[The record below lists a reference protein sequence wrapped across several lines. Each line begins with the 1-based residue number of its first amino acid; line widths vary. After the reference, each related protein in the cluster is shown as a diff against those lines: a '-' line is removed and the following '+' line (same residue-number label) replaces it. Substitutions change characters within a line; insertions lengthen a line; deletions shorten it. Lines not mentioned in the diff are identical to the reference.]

1 MSPSQAFRIL
11 NRSVR
16 TVVLAVTILTG
27 LVGPLVFG
35 LDLYRR
41 EEGRLGYRAE
51 LAARRIA
58 EYAYTQGDAWRF
70 ASHRLAD
77 FVNYYRIGE
86 SLRVVDAKGQQLAEA
101 GPALASPTY
110 AVERPIVVR
119 GQTVGTVQATADL
132 WPLLIETG
140 LVLLL
145 GLVAGAVILVCAYLV
160 PIRALKRAT
169 DEHEEVQRSLREQ
182 IDRTAK
188 ALQLAEEA
196 TAAKS
201 AFLAMMSH
209 EIRTPMNA
217 VIGLS
222 SALLDTKLDAEQRHL
237 AETIAGSGGDLLR
250 ILNDV
255 LDFSKLDAGRLELEA
270 APFSPA
276 TVVGKIVCIVG
287 PRAHDKGLTL
297 RVLVDPG
304 LPAELIGDGARL
316 RQVLLNLIDNAIKFT
331 AAGTVEV
338 QMYCTGRS
346 ATEATLEC
354 TVRDTGIGIA
364 ADKIDRLF
372 TEFGQADRSISS
384 RFGGTGLGLA
394 ICKRI
399 LDLMGGTIR
408 VESQAGAGTTVT
420 VTLTLRIPETA
431 APPVAVDAAAAGG
444 AITAPAA
451 AAARP
456 IRVLLAEDNA
466 TNQLVFAKLLQGV
479 PSTLVIAANGRDA
492 VEQARAHTFDIVF
505 MDMRMPEMDG
515 LTAAREIRALGGA
528 WSRIPIVALTANAF
542 PEDAAACHAAGMT
555 DFIAKPLYK
564 AALLQR
570 LAPVLA
576 GLAAEAPTTPA
587 PPAAP
592 AAA

>member
-1 MSPSQAFRIL
+1 MSPSQSFKIL
-11 NRSVR
+11 NRFVR
-16 TVVLAVTILTG
+16 AVVLAVTILTS
-27 LVGPLVFG
+27 LVGPLLFG
-35 LDLYRR
+35 LSHYRD
-41 EEGRLGYRAE
+41 EQAKLGYRAE

-77 FVNYYRIGE
+77 FIDYYRIGE
-86 SLRVVDAKGQQLAEA
+86 SLRVVDAKGQQVAET
-101 GPALASPTY
+101 GPALAAPTY
-110 AVERPIVVR
+110 TVERPIVVR
-119 GQTVGTVQATADL
+119 GQTVGTVRATADL
-132 WPLLIETG
+132 WPLLIQSG

-145 GLVAGAVILVCAYLV
+145 GLVAGGVILVCAYLV

-169 DEHEEVQRSLREQ
+169 DEHEEVQSSLREQ
-182 IDRTAK
+182 IDRTEQ
-188 ALQLAEEA
+188 ALRVAEEA

-237 AETIAGSGGDLLR
+237 AETIAGSGADLLH

-255 LDFSKLDAGRLELEA
+255 LDFSKLDAGRLELDA

-276 TVVGKIVCIVG
+276 TVVGKVVCIVG

-316 RQVLLNLIDNAIKFT
+316 RQVLLNLLDNAIKFT

-338 QMYCTGRS
+338 QLYCTGRS
-346 ATEATLEC
+346 STEATLRC
-354 TVRDTGIGIA
+354 VVRDTGIGIA

-372 TEFGQADRSISS
+372 TEFGQADVSISS

-394 ICKRI
+394 ICKRL

-420 VTLTLRIPETA
+420 VTLTLPIPETA
-431 APPVAVDAAAAGG
+431 APPVAVDGTAADG
-444 AITAPAA
+444 TTSPAA
-451 AAARP
+451 APGRP

-492 VEQARAHTFDIVF
+492 VEQARAHMFDIVF

-515 LTAAREIRALGGA
+515 ITATREIRALGGA

-542 PEDAAACHAAGMT
+542 PEDAATCREAGMT

-564 AALLQR
+564 AALMQR
-570 LAPVLA
+570 LTPVLA
-576 GLAAEAPTTPA
+576 GLAAETPADPA
-587 PPAAP
+587 PPATT